1 MDSLI
6 KVEAVK
12 IRGFLHV
19 STFLRRWKYFRI
31 LVLISPTLSVF
42 VLIFCPQNQPEAIFD
57 KLMI

>member
-6 KVEAVK
+6 KVEAIE

-31 LVLISPTLSVF
+31 VVLISPTLSVF
-42 VLIFCPQNQPEAIFD
+42 VLIFCPQNQPEAT
-57 KLMI
+57 